1 MHRALV
7 LMVLATGLAACGPI
21 STLTEGFKE
30 AKAVETDLEQF
41 TGMKPNVGFNWNN
54 GRLTSVNVAFPR
66 VYDGKPLTDL
76 VAEVRSTVAKEF
88 KQKPENIVLAFSL
101 GK

>member
-1 MHRALV
+1 MRRALLFV
-7 LMVLATGLAACGPI
+7 LLATGLAACGPI

-30 AKAVETDLEQF
+30 AKAVETDLEQI

-54 GRLTSVNVAFPR
+54 GRLTSVNVTFPR
-66 VYDGKPLTDL
+66 VYDGKSLTEFA
-76 VAEVRSTVAKEF
+76 AEVRSTVTKEF
-88 KQKPENIVLAFSL
+88 KQSPENIVLAFSL